1 MAMTTARTIGK
12 YFWREKSSV
21 AELKFVVA
29 AFDEMEVA
37 VGVAEAAGSE
47 STIVTASR
55 SRMMRCRCG

>member
-1 MAMTTARTIGK
+1 M
-12 YFWREKSSV
+12 
-21 AELKFVVA
+21 VA